1 MVSHYDGFA
10 PGIAGKPDSMLIPAF
25 SLLIKQGT
33 ACPAEGDIKITMT
46 MSILNTISGTVQL
59 SEMYSIDF
67 VEDICIIG
75 HSGGAA
81 SPTTDHLC
89 LQMVDRQIVSP
100 RFLSCSSFAKE
111 KMDGAGAPQVLQ
123 HRLSLSAESGI
134 PPSKRARPTNR
145 KKATPGRGWLT
156 LFSEIAHKFRY
167 TVLRQNCH
175 MVLQRLANLPL
186 LYHWRFFFPMVY
198 VELFRFT
205 RSIAGGFLFM
215 NSLPGFPVG
224 NPGKNIIC
232 FPCRRGCPRPWGR
245 GTSWR

>member
-33 ACPAEGDIKITMT
+33 ACSAEGDIKITMT

-100 RFLSCSSFAKE
+100 RFLFCSSFAKE

-134 PPSKRARPTNR
+134 PPRRERPTNR
-145 KKATPGRGWLT
+145 KKATPSRRWLT

-205 RSIAGGFLFM
+205 RSIAGSFLFM
-215 NSLPGFPVG
+215 NSFSGVSCRKPRKKYHLLPL
-224 NPGKNIIC
+224 
-232 FPCRRGCPRPWGR
+232 
-245 GTSWR
+245 S

>member
-33 ACPAEGDIKITMT
+33 ACSAEGDIKITMT

-100 RFLSCSSFAKE
+100 RFLFCSSFAKE

-134 PPSKRARPTNR
+134 PPRRERPTNR
-145 KKATPGRGWLT
+145 KKATPSRRWLT

-215 NSLPGFPVG
+215 NSFSGISCRKPRKKYHLLPL
-224 NPGKNIIC
+224 
-232 FPCRRGCPRPWGR
+232 
-245 GTSWR
+245 S

>member
-33 ACPAEGDIKITMT
+33 ACSAEGDIKITMT

-89 LQMVDRQIVSP
+89 LQMVDRQTVSP

-111 KMDGAGAPQVLQ
+111 KMDGAGAPQLLQ

-134 PPSKRARPTNR
+134 PPRRERARPTE
-145 KKATPGRGWLT
+145 KKPPPPGGGL
-156 LFSEIAHKFRY
+156 LFSLK
-167 TVLRQNCH
+167 
-175 MVLQRLANLPL
+175 
-186 LYHWRFFFPMVY
+186 
-198 VELFRFT
+198 
-205 RSIAGGFLFM
+205 
-215 NSLPGFPVG
+215 
-224 NPGKNIIC
+224 
-232 FPCRRGCPRPWGR
+232 
-245 GTSWR
+245 

>member
-1 MVSHYDGFA
+1 MDSHYDGFA
-10 PGIAGKPDSMLIPAF
+10 PGMAGKPDSMLIPAF

-33 ACPAEGDIKITMT
+33 ACSAEGDIKITMT

-100 RFLSCSSFAKE
+100 RFLFCSSFAKE

-134 PPSKRARPTNR
+134 PPRRERPTNR
-145 KKATPGRGWLT
+145 KKATPSRRWLT

-215 NSLPGFPVG
+215 NSFSGVSCRKPRKKYHLLPL
-224 NPGKNIIC
+224 
-232 FPCRRGCPRPWGR
+232 
-245 GTSWR
+245 S

>member
-59 SEMYSIDF
+59 SDTELQLKSLEKIL
-67 VEDICIIG
+67 IG
-75 HSGGAA
+75 VQY
-81 SPTTDHLC
+81 DHLC

-123 HRLSLSAESGI
+123 HCLSLSAESGI
-134 PPSKRARPTNR
+134 PPRRERARPTG
-145 KKATPGRGWLT
+145 KKPPPPGGGL
-156 LFSEIAHKFRY
+156 LFSLK
-167 TVLRQNCH
+167 
-175 MVLQRLANLPL
+175 
-186 LYHWRFFFPMVY
+186 
-198 VELFRFT
+198 
-205 RSIAGGFLFM
+205 
-215 NSLPGFPVG
+215 
-224 NPGKNIIC
+224 
-232 FPCRRGCPRPWGR
+232 
-245 GTSWR
+245 

>member
-33 ACPAEGDIKITMT
+33 ACSAEGDIKITMT

-100 RFLSCSSFAKE
+100 RFLFCSSFAKE

-134 PPSKRARPTNR
+134 PPRRERPTNR
-145 KKATPGRGWLT
+145 KKATPSRRWLT

-215 NSLPGFPVG
+215 NSFSGVSCRKPRKKYHLLPL
-224 NPGKNIIC
+224 
-232 FPCRRGCPRPWGR
+232 
-245 GTSWR
+245 S

>member
-33 ACPAEGDIKITMT
+33 ACSAEGDIKITMT

-100 RFLSCSSFAKE
+100 RFLFCSSFAKE

-134 PPSKRARPTNR
+134 PPRRERPTNR
-145 KKATPGRGWLT
+145 KKATPSRRWLT

-175 MVLQRLANLPL
+175 MVLQR
-186 LYHWRFFFPMVY
+186 
-198 VELFRFT
+198 
-205 RSIAGGFLFM
+205 
-215 NSLPGFPVG
+215 
-224 NPGKNIIC
+224 
-232 FPCRRGCPRPWGR
+232 
-245 GTSWR
+245 

>member
-10 PGIAGKPDSMLIPAF
+10 PGIAGKLDSMLIPAF

-33 ACPAEGDIKITMT
+33 ACSAEGDIKITMT
-46 MSILNTISGTVQL
+46 MSILNTICGTVQL

-134 PPSKRARPTNR
+134 PPRRERPTNR
-145 KKATPGRGWLT
+145 KKATPSRRWLT

-215 NSLPGFPVG
+215 NSFSGVSCRKPRKKYHLLPL
-224 NPGKNIIC
+224 
-232 FPCRRGCPRPWGR
+232 
-245 GTSWR
+245 S

>member
-33 ACPAEGDIKITMT
+33 ACSAEGDIKITMT

-100 RFLSCSSFAKE
+100 RFLFCSSFAKE

-134 PPSKRARPTNR
+134 PPRRERPTNR
-145 KKATPGRGWLT
+145 KKATPSRRWLT

-186 LYHWRFFFPMVY
+186 SYHWRFFFPMVY

-215 NSLPGFPVG
+215 NSFSGVSCRKPRKKYHLLPL
-224 NPGKNIIC
+224 
-232 FPCRRGCPRPWGR
+232 
-245 GTSWR
+245 S